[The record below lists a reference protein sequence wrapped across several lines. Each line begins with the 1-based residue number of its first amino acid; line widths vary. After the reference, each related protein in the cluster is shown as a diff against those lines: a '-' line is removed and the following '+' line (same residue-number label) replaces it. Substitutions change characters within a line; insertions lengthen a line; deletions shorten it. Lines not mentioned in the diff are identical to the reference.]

1 MGTNF
6 YAYKKLKKAQKDK
19 ILQSLENDEYDSVV
33 FDINQMVNKVHIGKQ
48 SFGWKFLFNPNS
60 FKYYE
65 PTMKSIDIFL
75 RGEDILLEDEYGRK
89 IDVGEFW
96 NIVERSKDKIGNKE
110 YNQKY
115 PDEMMFLYGSKCDE
129 IYQQYNPSYFE
140 FYNDGLRFSISS
152 EFS

>member
-6 YAYKKLKKAQKDK
+6 YAYKKLKKEQKDK
-19 ILQSLENDEYDSVV
+19 ILQSLENDEYDSVI
-33 FDINQMVNKVHIGKQ
+33 FDINQFSNKVHIGKQ
-48 SFGWKFLFNPNS
+48 SYGWKFLFNPNS

-65 PTMKSIDIFL
+65 PTMKSIDEYL

-89 IDVGEFW
+89 IDIDEFW
-96 NIVERSKDKIGNKE
+96 DMVEKSKDKLDNKE

-115 PDEMMFLYGSKCDE
+115 PDEMMFLYGNRCDGM
-129 IYQQYNPSYFE
+129 YQQYNPNYFE
-140 FYNDGLRFSISS
+140 FYNDGLRFSTSN